1 MPAASSGLAG
11 SERRDEVGWGAPP
24 VSNPTE
30 PFAGQWALVTGA
42 GGGIGSAIA
51 EALAARGA
59 RVGLLGRRTAPL
71 ERVARRIGRE
81 RTAVVTADLTEVGEL
96 GSAIRG
102 FLRRAGRLDVLVFS
116 SGIHLAGPLEA
127 ARLADFER
135 LWATNVRAPFL
146 VTQRLV
152 PALRDSAG
160 QIVFVN
166 SSVGLDT
173 RAGVGA
179 YAASQHALHALADT
193 FRLELNADGVRVL
206 SVYPGRTATKMQER
220 IFRDEG
226 RLYAPERLLQATEIA
241 TIVVE
246 SLALPRSA
254 EVTDVRIRSL
264 VKP

>member
-1 MPAASSGLAG
+1 MST
-11 SERRDEVGWGAPP
+11 
-24 VSNPTE
+24 PTE

-59 RVGLLGRRTAPL
+59 CVGLLGRRTAPL
-71 ERVARRIGRE
+71 ETRARGGSAATRPRCVA
-81 RTAVVTADLTEVGEL
+81 VDLTQVGEL
-96 GSAIRG
+96 GPAIRG
-102 FLRRAGRLDVLVFS
+102 FLRRAGRLDTLVVS

-146 VTQRLV
+146 VTQQLA

-179 YAASQHALHALADT
+179 YAASQHALRALADT

-226 RLYAPERLLQATEIA
+226 RLYTPERLLQASEIA

-246 SLALPRSA
+246 ALALPRSA
-254 EVTDVRIRSL
+254 EVTDLRIRSM